1 MENGMTSEELG
12 QIIRAARVLAM
23 EFSEEQ
29 LKSLFDAQQ
38 KLADSGFLEAV
49 WGMAR
54 LQEELGISCSEAL
67 DANQKLLKQKE
78 KLESEVA
85 IFKDRVD
92 HEQTKHSEAKKIL
105 QQLVDYIKAAKSE
118 LEAVQSDVRKE
129 QGQLASLLK
138 RAEIEKGRIEK
149 DLERRRKS
157 AGVSSEEIVTAGQLK
172 AEVENSGFALETI
185 LGLVQEFAPY
195 QDARDRL
202 AGALKSSQSILEY
215 LATLGKKSEEQKRDI
230 TAAID
235 RLVSQQNSEQSR
247 VTQLESAR
255 HQLETSVTRLH
266 ADIEEEQN
274 LRQFYVRYSPLSKLM
289 EYLMNWKEIYYL
301 RCENPGCAPFAG
313 MTRFL
318 TDRNVSRCPHC
329 GSGLIKPDADL
340 FRLLD
345 MPAGTVFSLK

>member
-23 EFSEEQ
+23 DFSEEQ

-67 DANQKLLKQKE
+67 DANQKLLKQKQ

-85 IFKDRVD
+85 ILKDRVD
-92 HEQTKHSEAKKIL
+92 QEQIKHSEAKKIH
-105 QQLVDYIKAAKSE
+105 QQMVDNIKAAKSE
-118 LEAVQSDVRKE
+118 LEAVQSDVQKE
-129 QGQLASLLK
+129 QDQLLSLRK
-138 RAEIEKGRIEK
+138 RTETEKGRMEK
-149 DLERRRKS
+149 ELERCRKN
-157 AGVSSEEIVTAGQLK
+157 AGVSLEEIVTAGQLK
-172 AEVENSGFALETI
+172 TEVEKSGFALETI

-202 AGALKSSQSILEY
+202 AGALKTGQSIMEY
-215 LATLGKKSEEQKRDI
+215 VSALGKKSEESERSIKAEIDQLLNRKSAEEREVKR
-230 TAAID
+230 
-235 RLVSQQNSEQSR
+235 LEQAR
-247 VTQLESAR
+247 GQLEINVTQ
-255 HQLETSVTRLH
+255 LH

-313 MTRFL
+313 MTRFW